1 MHKYFILIYLFLTLN
16 LSAEVIQKI
25 EVKGNDRISEET
37 IKVYGEINLN
47 ENYTQFDVD
56 NILKNLFKTNFFE
69 DVKISLTNGILRIVV
84 KEYAIINFIELKGEK
99 YKLILELIT
108 EPKISDLYSII
119 TIEGLHVLIACQT
132 Q

>member
-56 NILKNLFKTNFFE
+56 NILKNLFKTNFF
-69 DVKISLTNGILRIVV
+69 
-84 KEYAIINFIELKGEK
+84 
-99 YKLILELIT
+99 
-108 EPKISDLYSII
+108 
-119 TIEGLHVLIACQT
+119 
-132 Q
+132 